1 MLPPPP
7 RWELAGSHPGVAA
20 AAAGA
25 SSPDDSV
32 TKPQSGAGGEHF
44 LAAADKLPSAA
55 NPVLNVN
62 GRREREVHDLLRRLF
77 ICPNTGN
84 L

>member
-7 RWELAGSHPGVAA
+7 RWELAGSHPGAAA

-25 SSPDDSV
+25 TSPDDSV
-32 TKPQSGAGGEHF
+32 TKPQSGAGGGEHF

-62 GRREREVHDLLRRLF
+62 GRREREVHDSF
-77 ICPNTGN
+77 SDDKTT
-84 L
+84 